1 MTGLPLQTLPA
12 DSCNAPGCGFG
23 EWLYQNGP
31 ELLAVAGD
39 PHYQTIG
46 LIGIGATA
54 GLLAWPLP
62 FAVRQTKNVLR
73 RLLFLDPGETLLGY
87 ARNTSYDWL
96 WNPLVRALVRDRLTH
111 TQVVAPTGQAKTS
124 LLLSMI
130 VQDLVEGMT
139 VFVLEAGGN
148 LAKKAVAYARALG
161 RPVYLYD
168 PGDGSAMK
176 WNPLSGDPT
185 KVAEQVVS
193 TLMST
198 GSTNEQ
204 FFKEFSAAMVRNL
217 VYTEAACAKWKG
229 REPTIDSLERF
240 ILDAEWRNE
249 QLGLVAVRDER
260 LKGGDSRNRKG
271 SGSKGDAARPSLRV
285 PDLDEGV
292 RMFWEREFYGT
303 WTDRQRYEFT
313 QGLRNQLRN
322 LYGRPNVKDSLTP
335 KHGEPQFRLEDV
347 LSSGGLICMRTSRG
361 SSGEAANR
369 YLSTWIQQRFQ
380 METLDRG
387 ENAPPVV
394 AYFDECHIY
403 LGLANE
409 EVAQSASTWIAEV
422 RQNNVG
428 CVFSYQSL
436 KQLPEALRDVLAGG
450 ARNKLFSGGLSPDD
464 AYEVQRFMGF
474 EERDVEDVRYSRKS
488 IFLGAEPG
496 TVSRGHHRQERPR
509 YTEWQIRA
517 IPRGRWLYLGVRSGA
532 QQRPQLLK
540 APRAPSL
547 SLVKAAYSVP
557 RKGVTSIQRTY
568 ERARRHGPRTRR
580 DA

>member
-1 MTGLPLQTLPA
+1 MNELALQTPPA
-12 DSCNAPGCGFG
+12 DSCNAPGCGVG

-31 ELLAVAGD
+31 ELLSMAGD
-39 PHYQTIG
+39 PHFQTMG
-46 LIGIGATA
+46 LLGLGATA
-54 GLLAWPLP
+54 GLLAWPVP
-62 FAVRQTKNVLR
+62 FTVRQTKNVLR
-73 RLLFLDPGETLLGY
+73 RSLFLDPGETLLGY

-111 TQVVAPTGQAKTS
+111 MQVVAPTGQAKTS

-130 VQDLVEGMT
+130 VQDLVEGIT

-148 LAKKAVAYARALG
+148 LAKKAIAYARALG

-168 PGDGSAMK
+168 PGDPQAMK
-176 WNPLSGDPT
+176 WNPLAGDPT

-193 TLMST
+193 TLQST
-198 GSTNEQ
+198 GATNEP
-204 FFKEFSAAMVRNL
+204 FFREFSASMVRQL

-229 REPTIDSLERF
+229 REPTIDSLRRF
-240 ILDAEWRNE
+240 LVDSEYRNE
-249 QLGLVAVRDER
+249 QLGLVAERDER
-260 LKGGDSRNRKG
+260 ARGGDKNRKG
-271 SGSKGDAARPSLRV
+271 SAGKRETGRPSLEV
-285 PDLDEGV
+285 PDLDEEV
-292 RMFWEREFYGT
+292 RMFWEKEFFGV
-303 WTDRQRYEFT
+303 WTDRQRDEFT
-313 QGLRNQLRN
+313 EGLKNQLKN
-322 LYGRPNVKDSLTP
+322 LYGRPNVKASLMP
-335 KHGEPQFRLEDV
+335 EKGDPQFRLEDV

-369 YLSTWIQQRFQ
+369 NLSTWIQQRFQ
-380 METLDRG
+380 QETLDRG
-387 ENAPPVV
+387 EDAPPVM

-496 TVSRGHHRQERPR
+496 TVSRGHRRQERPR
-509 YTEWQIRA
+509 YTEWQIRE
-517 IPRGRWLYLGVRSGA
+517 IPRGRWLYLGVRSGH
-532 QQRPQLLK
+532 QQRPQLIK
-540 APRAPSL
+540 APRAPGL
-547 SLVKAAYSVP
+547 PLVKAAYSAP
-557 RKGVTSIQRTY
+557 RKGVMSIAGAY
-568 ERARRHGPRTRR
+568 ERARKKSGPRTTR
-580 DA
+580 AA